1 MSWLTVAAN
10 EIRVYRSRLDCIVA
24 LGHAVVTLLL
34 LLKPVICTVNYR
46 AKTARKT
53 LFWDAR
59 NGVVT
64 YGISVGAGS
73 PGRKRPIKE
82 IIRTHKLCTHNI
94 GHFCMI
100 RRIME

>member
-1 MSWLTVAAN
+1 MAAN
-10 EIRVYRSRLDCIVA
+10 EIRVHRSRLDCIVA
-24 LGHAVVTLLL
+24 LGNAVVTLLL
-34 LLKPVICTVNYR
+34 LLKAVICTLNYR

-53 LFWDAR
+53 PFWDAR

-73 PGRKRPIKE
+73 LGRKRPIEE
-82 IIRTHKLCTHNI
+82 IIATHKLRTHNI

-100 RRIME
+100 RRVME